1 LHPIRARRKAD
12 FAGMPPRDGHPQGP
26 TVETPVLWHLE
37 ISHYNEKARWALD
50 YKGVAHVRRAVT
62 PGLQGL
68 RARRLR
74 AGRTVPV
81 LEMDGRAIGDSTK
94 IIEEIE
100 RRWPEPPLYPA
111 DPEERSR
118 ALDLED
124 YFDEQCGHDARRVL
138 FNDTLAEP
146 ETFLAMFYGADRRR
160 IGPLETLTPLFSR
173 LVKWRFQIRPE
184 TVEESREKVLAAF
197 DKVEAD
203 VGPSGYLVGESFTVA
218 DLTAA
223 SILGLIVVPP
233 EFPYIK
239 VHPDE
244 RTAEFRRFRDS
255 LKDRPG
261 FRWVEDM
268 YARHRGTSA
277 EHDARHF
284 ERDVRGERRAGPP
297 TLR

>member
-1 LHPIRARRKAD
+1 MRPATGD
-12 FAGMPPRDGHPQGP
+12 
-26 TVETPVLWHLE
+26 TPVLWHLE

-62 PGLQGL
+62 PGLQEVT
-68 RARRLR
+68 ARRLR
-74 AGRTVPV
+74 AGRTVPI
-81 LEMDGRAIGDSTK
+81 LEMNGRAIGDSTK

-111 DPEERSR
+111 DPEERIR

-124 YFDEQCGHDARRVL
+124 YFDEQCGPDARRVL
-138 FNDTLAEP
+138 FNDNLAEP
-146 ETFLAMFYGADRRR
+146 ETFVAMFNGADRPRS
-160 IGPLETLTPLFSR
+160 GLLKTLTPLICQV
-173 LVKWRFQIRPE
+173 VKRRFQIRPE
-184 TVEESREKVLAAF
+184 TVEESREKVRAAF
-197 DKVEAD
+197 DRIEAD
-203 VGPSGYLVGESFTVA
+203 VGPSGYLVGESFGVA

-244 RTAEFRRFRDS
+244 RTAQFRRFRDS

-261 FRWVEDM
+261 FKWDEDM

-277 EHDARHF
+277 A
-284 ERDVRGERRAGPP
+284 VAAA
-297 TLR
+297 

>member
-1 LHPIRARRKAD
+1 MGRINVNPSVPILLA
-12 FAGMPPRDGHPQGP
+12 M
-26 TVETPVLWHLE
+26 ETPVLWHLE

-50 YKGVAHVRRAVT
+50 YKGVEHVRRAVT
-62 PGLQGL
+62 PALQEL

-74 AGRTVPV
+74 AGRTVPI
-81 LEMDGRAIGDSTK
+81 LELNGRAIGDSTK

-124 YFDEQCGHDARRVL
+124 HFDEQCGHDLRRVL
-138 FNDTLAEP
+138 FGDNLADP

-160 IGPLETLTPLFSR
+160 IAPLEALTPLFCR
-173 LVKWRFQIRPE
+173 LVKRRYRIRPE
-184 TVEESREKVLAAF
+184 TVEESREIVRAAF
-197 DKVEAD
+197 AKLEAD

-223 SILGLIVVPP
+223 SILSPIVMPP

-239 VHPDE
+239 LHPDE
-244 RTAEFRRFRDS
+244 RTAESRRFRDS

-261 FRWVEDM
+261 FKWVEDI
-268 YARHRGTSA
+268 YARHRG
-277 EHDARHF
+277 
-284 ERDVRGERRAGPP
+284 
-297 TLR
+297 